1 MDIQAVA
8 VMIVAVGLVA
18 VDGQHR
24 TEADEL
30 QALTQDV
37 WQGNIVGTVVV
48 GIQGQNAAGEGIH
61 HILTGGFHDNIAD
74 KAGGQAS
81 IGIEQSGKG
90 FQLLLVRK
98 LVKQQQI
105 SYLIEAETVVFAKAA
120 HEIFHVVAAVKQLS
134 MCGNSFAVYD
144 FCGAH
149 VRNIGE
155 PCEDAFAV

>member
-1 MDIQAVA
+1 
-8 VMIVAVGLVA
+8 MIVAVGLVA

-37 WQGNIVGTVVV
+37 WQGNIVCTVVV

-61 HILTGGFHDNIAD
+61 HILTGGLHDNIAD

-90 FQLLLVRK
+90 FQLFLVRK

-120 HEIFHVVAAVKQLS
+120 HEIFHVVAAVKQLP

-144 FCGAH
+144 FGGAH